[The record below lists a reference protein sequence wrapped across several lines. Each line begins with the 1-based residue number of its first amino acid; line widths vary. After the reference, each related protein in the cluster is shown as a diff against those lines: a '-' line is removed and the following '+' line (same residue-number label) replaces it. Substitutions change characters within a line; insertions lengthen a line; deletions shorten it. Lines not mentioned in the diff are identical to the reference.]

1 MDAKIT
7 LTTGCNAKCAT
18 CPVWRTEARHMQV
31 HEWARIWEKLN
42 ASAAIH
48 KILLNNT
55 GDVWNHPEA
64 DAILAVLGSG
74 KVKWTVM
81 TTNAGKMQYIPDGI
95 DELIISFNGGTK
107 QGYER
112 TTGLPFEEV
121 VENIRSLYPQ
131 MHKVKDLQMHCLM
144 WDGNEGEE
152 DDLLKLWSDFPG
164 KIRVSYKYDN
174 QQHADHT
181 IEEYKTEQRIPCDY
195 IYNMLCI
202 YPGGEVWMCAHDFHG
217 ENKWGNVLTD
227 SIDEVIMNVGRVNK
241 LQEHIEKKYT
251 GLCEKCN
258 YNRPQDAEL
267 FRYIKGARCA

>member
-1 MDAKIT
+1 
-7 LTTGCNAKCAT
+7 
-18 CPVWRTEARHMQV
+18 MQV